1 MAINFFQAVRA
12 ILIKDILIEFR
23 NRYVL
28 GGILLYVFSSVL
40 VIYFALQYNN
50 SIQEINP
57 VTWSILFWLTILF
70 SSVNAIANSFFREP
84 EGRFFYYYWTLSP
97 QALIIAKLLYN
108 FLFTIVL
115 SLLTFG
121 VFAVMVSNPII
132 NFPIFLVTI
141 ILGGTGYSFLF
152 TTMSAIASRAGNN
165 ATLMAVLGFPLV
177 IPLIIFLTR
186 LSAACITAGVFN
198 EETNK
203 NLLLLLAFNIVQ
215 PTLAWILFPYIWRD

>member
-1 MAINFFQAVRA
+1 MNFVKATTG
-12 ILIKDILIEFR
+12 ILLKDLIIEFR

-50 SIQEINP
+50 SIQELSP
-57 VTWSILFWLTILF
+57 VVWSVLFWLIILF

-84 EGRFFYYYWTLSP
+84 EGRFYYYYWLISP
-97 QALIIAKLLYN
+97 QALILAKLLYN
-108 FLFTIVL
+108 FVFTLVL
-115 SLLTFG
+115 SLLTFSI
-121 VFAVMVSNPII
+121 FSLMVSNPVI
-132 NFPIFLVTI
+132 NYPVFMITI

-177 IPLIIFLTR
+177 IPLVIFLTK
-186 LSAACITAGVFN
+186 LSASAIAGPEFT
-198 EETNK
+198 EETMRNI
-203 NLLLLLAFNIVQ
+203 LLLLAFNIVQ
-215 PTLAWILFPYIWRD
+215 PVLALVLFPYIWRD